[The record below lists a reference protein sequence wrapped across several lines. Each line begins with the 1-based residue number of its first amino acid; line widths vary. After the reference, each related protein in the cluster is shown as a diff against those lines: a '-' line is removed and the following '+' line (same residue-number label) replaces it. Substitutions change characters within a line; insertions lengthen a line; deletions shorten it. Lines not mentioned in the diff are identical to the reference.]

1 MGKEVNDADAWG
13 AELDGKDAPSV
24 GVNREMLR
32 KALALNPSLKKHA
45 TTNDIMNQLD
55 AAQSQRTV
63 AQPDEPRS
71 TAPTDLVEGLTTIRA
86 RTQEDRKRL
95 KEEIAKLQA
104 QEKTLLPR
112 ALDRVIDMI
121 IAIDPNMVSVQTTE
135 LLKMEAVFLN
145 EIGFTPRKVIDK
157 KMQKKK

>member
-1 MGKEVNDADAWG
+1 MAKEVDDADAWG
-13 AELDGKDAPSV
+13 AELDGKDAPAV

-32 KALALNPSLKKHA
+32 KALSLNPALKKHA

-55 AAQSQRTV
+55 AAQAQRTV
-63 AQPDEPRS
+63 ATPDEPRS
-71 TAPTDLVEGLTTIRA
+71 TAPTDLVEGLTTIRQ

-95 KEEIAKLQA
+95 KEDIAKLQA
-104 QEKTLLPR
+104 QEKSLLPR

-121 IAIDPNMVSVQTTE
+121 IALDPNMTSVQTTE

-145 EIGFTPRKVIDK
+145 EIGFSPRKVIDK